1 MNLQTWVAFCT
12 IAALNIF
19 SPGPAILLAIS
30 NGATKGM
37 LAALGQA
44 PGNAVGLFIV
54 SLISIIGV
62 GAILA
67 PSATAFTFVKLIGA
81 TYLIYLGV
89 KQILSRNKGL
99 GNKHSNK
106 DKAQTNAGIFWQG
119 FTIAVTNPK
128 AILFFIALFPLFLDQ
143 SNNVVAQFFIM
154 TLSFQAISIIS
165 LTGYAFL
172 SRAAKSLFARK
183 GFLKGF
189 KTATGGLF
197 IALGIGL
204 LKVSSTQR

>member
-37 LAALGQA
+37 LAALCQA
-44 PGNAVGLFIV
+44 LGNAVGLFVV

-67 PSATAFTFVKLIGA
+67 ASATAFTFVKLIGA

-99 GNKHSNK
+99 SNK
-106 DKAQTNAGIFWQG
+106 DKGQTNAGIFWQG

-197 IALGIGL
+197 ITLGLGI